1 MRTSR
6 SAGVNITR
14 ERAGVLSEVG
24 FRWQLDPVDH
34 ITQHHITSHHVT
46 SRRIHQPSFLPS
58 PDPEAEGKAV
68 CKDENDFRD
77 RRPPRTDSNA
87 HLQPA
92 TKTRNIR
99 GGNRREEKQGK
110 ESKARDMYRT
120 DAYAQGVSEGGAAE
134 REQARRGRR
143 ERASERAAMTLL

>member
-1 MRTSR
+1 VIFFQMTTSR
-6 SAGVNITR
+6 SAGVNLTR

-34 ITQHHITSHHVT
+34 ITQHNITSHHVT
-46 SRRIHQPSFLPS
+46 SHPSMFLPS
-58 PDPEAEGKAV
+58 PDPETEGKAV
-68 CKDENDFRD
+68 CEDQNDFRD

-92 TKTRNIR
+92 SKTRNIR
-99 GGNRREEKQGK
+99 GDHRREEKQGK
-110 ESKARDMYRT
+110 ESKARTCTERMLTRREW
-120 DAYAQGVSEGGAAE
+120 AREEQQK

-143 ERASERAAMTLL
+143 ERASVLR